1 MSHVAVNLNVAVS
14 FAFTNTCCISH
25 CYILKHSRLS
35 SVPTLIATFSFPANT
50 SCMPRGTVVYLG
62 THVVYL
68 QTQHALNFDWT
79 QLRVCLHAETT
90 SRVKFDI
97 QNCRFC

>member
-1 MSHVAVNLNVAVS
+1 MTDNQKILSDCEGSQDLVSQVAVNFNVAVS
-14 FAFTNTCCISH
+14 FAFTDKCCVSH

-35 SVPTLIATFSFPANT
+35 SVPTLTATFSFPANT

-68 QTQHALNFDWT
+68 QTQYALDF
-79 QLRVCLHAETT
+79 
-90 SRVKFDI
+90 
-97 QNCRFC
+97 